1 MPRRLSVLMAAITI
15 LVLGA
20 GVAYASLP
28 SGDAASDSST
38 SITAPTST
46 TVASGVTTPTIPDDD
61 DDDEPG
67 TSTTAPDRDDDDA
80 TTSTTLPGGD
90 DDDEGD
96 DDSRSST
103 TTSSTLPD
111 RNDEGTSTSLPAA
124 GGNMTFEATG
134 VGTLTIAW
142 DGSSLTLVNVSPVGG
157 WTYTID
163 EITAREVEIDFW
175 NAGVRHRAKVQV
187 EHGGLRFE
195 HFEK

>member
-28 SGDAASDSST
+28 SGDATSDSST

-46 TVASGVTTPTIPDDD
+46 TVASGATTPTLPDDD
-61 DDDEPG
+61 DDDDLV
-67 TSTTAPDRDDDDA
+67 TSTTAPDSDDDDA
-80 TTSTTLPGGD
+80 TTSTTVGGD
-90 DDDEGD
+90 DDDD
-96 DDSRSST
+96 TRVTST
-103 TTSSTLPD
+103 TTSTLPD
-111 RNDEGTSTSLPAA
+111 DDDDTTPTSLPAA
-124 GGNMTFEATG
+124 TGNMTFEATG
-134 VGTLTIAW
+134 VGTLTVAW
-142 DGSSLTLVNVSPVGG
+142 DGGALTLVTVSPATG

-163 EITAREVEIDFW
+163 EITAREVEIDFR
-175 NAGVRHRAKVQV
+175 NAGVRHRAKVEV